1 MVGMLPTVQV
11 GFRLSAAYR
20 NDASMSPFL
29 ALRLISAAAFFF
41 YGVHCLVS
49 PSMGVEFE
57 RYGVPKLRVLT
68 AVLEIVGALGLL
80 LGPTPQWVGAAATGL
95 CALMIAALIVR
106 VRIEDPWHLML
117 PAFILLLGNG
127 WLAARGWRG

>member
-1 MVGMLPTVQV
+1 MCRP
-11 GFRLSAAYR
+11 AANQ
-20 NDASMSPFL
+20 NDTPMSPFL
-29 ALRLISAAAFFF
+29 IVRLISAAAFLF

-49 PSMGVEFE
+49 PSMAVEFE
-57 RYGVPKLRVLT
+57 RYGVPRVRVLT

-95 CALMIAALIVR
+95 CALMIAALVVR
-106 VRIEDPWHLML
+106 VRIEDPWHVML

-127 WLAARGWRG
+127 WLALRGWRGG

>member
-11 GFRLSAAYR
+11 GFRLSAAYQ